1 MAGAKDV
8 VTRACEVTRS
18 CKGADALIRGIPGS
32 WIRNDA
38 RRGYALVAVPD
49 HHLTRGQCMRM
60 DWKIRE
66 IVKGLPKSYHRW
78 LLGDPWP
85 CAEAHPDHYGDTM
98 RLNASRRYS
107 LGLAFIAVSRLAS
120 LAAESHIDLLKVLG
134 QE

>member
-1 MAGAKDV
+1 MWPPATNNPSVGEERVAGAKDV

-49 HHLTRGQCMRM
+49 HHLTREQCMRM

-78 LLGDPWP
+78 LLGTPGRAP
-85 CAEAHPDHYGDTM
+85 KHTPITTAT
-98 RLNASRRYS
+98 
-107 LGLAFIAVSRLAS
+107 
-120 LAAESHIDLLKVLG
+120 
-134 QE
+134 Q